1 MIAEN
6 AVVQIIYSVV
16 FDSFNFVKC
25 FSHKNNKILI
35 QNSVD
40 FIYSCCIL
48 LNAHMSIQRTVDF
61 SDFRG
66 WHDNQ
71 LS

>member
-25 FSHKNNKILI
+25 FSHKNNKILM
-35 QNSVD
+35 QNSVALYL
-40 FIYSCCIL
+40 FL
-48 LNAHMSIQRTVDF
+48 LYTVDF

>member
-6 AVVQIIYSVV
+6 TVVQIIYSVV
-16 FDSFNFVKC
+16 FDSFNFVKY
-25 FSHKNNKILI
+25 FSHKNNKILM
-35 QNSVD
+35 QNSVALYL
-40 FIYSCCIL
+40 FL
-48 LNAHMSIQRTVDF
+48 LYTVDF